1 MGLGQV
7 FSGKC
12 CTGGV
17 AEVPLGTSTVQGMAV
32 VGGALGCMVLNNNE
46 ILNNF
51 YGDVNYF
58 LGNHHP
64 RNLGL
69 DGFGNTKV
77 GNQLLT

>member
-1 MGLGQV
+1 MLHGW
-7 FSGKC
+7 
-12 CTGGV
+12 GG
-17 AEVPLGTSTVQGMAV
+17 
-32 VGGALGCMVLNNNE
+32 GGAIGYVHGAGHGGGWWCVGVYGVHNE

-58 LGNHHP
+58 LGIHHP